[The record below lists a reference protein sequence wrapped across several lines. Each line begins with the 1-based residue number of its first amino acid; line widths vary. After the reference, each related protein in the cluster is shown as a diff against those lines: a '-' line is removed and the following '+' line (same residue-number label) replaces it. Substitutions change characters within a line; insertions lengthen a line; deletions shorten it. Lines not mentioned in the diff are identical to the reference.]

1 MYNSLNDAKNAVNHG
16 VKEAAEAAEHVFD
29 SAKKGVGTA
38 KTVAEHSASDVI
50 STVLKGVSAVTGIAT
65 MLRHLDLDDGL
76 SWVGLARRRNPLTNF
91 AIFGA
96 GVMVG
101 AGLGVLFAPMS
112 GAETRRAIRG
122 PIDDFMR
129 KGADAIRAGEA
140 EIEYKAEELAHKAEH
155 KAEELVNKAEHKAE
169 ELANKAEAQVKKVV
183 GIGAQERPNGR
194 PMPSPPRT

>member
-50 STVLKGVSAVTGIAT
+50 STVLKGVSAVTGIVT

-129 KGADAIRAGEA
+129 KGADTIRRGEA
-140 EIEYKAEELAHKAEH
+140 EIEH
-155 KAEELVNKAEHKAE
+155 KAEELANKAEHKAE
-169 ELANKAEAQVKKVV
+169 ELANKAETQVKKVV